1 MTERSAGRI
10 VGYALGTGLFT
21 FAVYYIAAVLRG
33 PDVEYISWNPVHAA
47 VLTVLG
53 LAAGAAWGSRKA
65 LEGWRTLE
73 VILVAVLALVFGLL
87 FLGWAFVWDLA
98 KPLNAILPGA
108 RDLVYGFWF
117 IAAILGAYIVRK
129 PGAALATETLA
140 AAAEFLAGGEWGL
153 TLLLS
158 GLVQG
163 GMAELVFALTGYRRY
178 DLPTLMLAGAAAGV
192 GSLVVDYLF
201 WYSDKTLG
209 VLAIMLVARLI
220 SGALLSGWL
229 GKAIA
234 DALHNAGALGS
245 FAIAREEA

>member
-10 VGYALGTGLFT
+10 VAFSLGTGLFT
-21 FAVYYIAAVLRG
+21 LVVYYIAAVLRG
-33 PDVEYISWNPVHAA
+33 PDVEYIAWNPVHAA

-53 LAAGAAWGSRKA
+53 LAAGAAWGSRRA

-87 FLGWAFVWDLA
+87 FLGWAFIWDLA
-98 KPLNAILPGA
+98 KPLNAIIPGA

-117 IAAILGAYIVRK
+117 IAAIIGAYIVRK
-129 PGAALATETLA
+129 PGAALAAETLA

-163 GMAELVFALTGYRRY
+163 GMAELVFAFTGYRRY
-178 DLPTLMLAGAAAGV
+178 DLPTLMIAGAAAGV

-201 WYSDKTLG
+201 WYSDKPVS

-220 SGALLSGWL
+220 SGAVLSGWL
-229 GKAIA
+229 GKTIT
-234 DALHNAGALGS
+234 DALYRAGALGS
-245 FAIAREEA
+245 FAIAREEV